1 MATIVSM
8 FERIR
13 ILLRMKKLSLMLLVL
28 VLALVACNTPS
39 DDAVI
44 ELPATDTLQPIPS
57 LTQRLTATI
66 RPTSTDIPTF
76 TPTATLTLI
85 PPTASDTPTPTIVP
99 TVGGIISSIER
110 INVRSGP
117 STNDAVLTGL
127 NAGSGVQIIGQNTDG
142 SWYNI
147 RILETGLEGW
157 VASRFVRVENTP
169 TPFPTVTP
177 SPDLTA
183 LFLGTP
189 LPPTELVPGRA
200 TATPP
205 NQVQTGTAVS
215 GRATV
220 PPIQTEGALPGVPT
234 IDNSAIFQTAT
245 ALAGGVSSPT
255 SAPAVSNNPT
265 QDRVV
270 TVDTSQ
276 ATSAGGVTATQGV
289 ASTSTPTGRVVRVF
303 AYCDDPQFGD
313 LSSVPVVRAGDRI
326 EIWWGWIAS
335 TEDQVIDH
343 IEASNLD
350 LAVNGE
356 TIVNPNSFVG
366 DIQALG
372 GSSYIAYWE
381 VPFGP
386 LSAGEYTITYQV
398 TWDTAI
404 YDGTSFYGPETANP
418 FEQETCTITV
428 N

>member
-1 MATIVSM
+1 
-8 FERIR
+8 
-13 ILLRMKKLSLMLLVL
+13 MKKLSLMLLVL
-28 VLALVACNTPS
+28 VLGLAACNTPS
-39 DDAVI
+39 DEAII

-85 PPTASDTPTPTIVP
+85 PPTPSDTPTPTLTP
-99 TVGGIISSIER
+99 TVVGIISAIER

-117 STNDAVLTGL
+117 TTNDPVITGL

-147 RILETGLEGW
+147 RILESGLEGW
-157 VASRFVRVENTP
+157 IASRFVRVENTP
-169 TPFPTVTP
+169 TPFPTLTP

-189 LPPTELVPGRA
+189 LPPTQLVSGRA

-255 SAPAVSNNPT
+255 SAVVGNNPT

-270 TVDTSQ
+270 TVDATQ
-276 ATSAGGVTATQGV
+276 ATASGVTATRGV
-289 ASTSTPTGRVVRVF
+289 APSSTPTGRVVRIF
-303 AYCDDPQFGD
+303 AYCDDPQFGA

-335 TEDQVIDH
+335 TEDQVTDH
-343 IEASNLD
+343 IEASNLE
-350 LAVNGE
+350 LSINGE
-356 TIVNPNSFVG
+356 AIINPNSFVG
-366 DIQALG
+366 DIQPLG
-372 GSSYIAYWE
+372 SSSYIAYWE
-381 VPFGP
+381 VPYGP
-386 LSAGEYTITYQV
+386 LSSGEYIIAYQV

-418 FEQETCTITV
+418 FEQESCTITV